1 MYGSKLV
8 RSSPYLFA
16 AYHVLHRLS
25 VPRHPPN
32 ALKSLDHSH
41 YCCPSATHPSARG
54 LSKSMNIIWKNLFDI
69 ISVSSQHSYN
79 FNCASFRLCCFE
91 LTFSQLAQGAIHK
104 QNPSF
109 TMSNSNT
116 CQRSALTRIGF
127 KRSSRQI
134 RLVHNR

>member
-8 RSSPYLFA
+8 RSSPYLIA

-41 YCCPSATHPSARG
+41 YCCPSCFAPLGKRYAS
-54 LSKSMNIIWKNLFDI
+54 LMNVIWKNLFDI
-69 ISVSSQHSYN
+69 HLVSSQHQAI
-79 FNCASFRLCCFE
+79 FNCASFRICCFE
-91 LTFSQLAQGAIHK
+91 LTLSQLAQGAIHI

-116 CQRSALTRIGF
+116 CKHRSAHKNWFSGRPTN
-127 KRSSRQI
+127 SVCS
-134 RLVHNR
+134 